1 MCEQFVSLFSSNS
14 TRNSQ
19 ARVIVTSGLLIQ
31 EQNIV
36 LILIISYGGFRYIY
50 IDYTYNY
57 VLTDNPIT
65 ATRYLRFKVHMK
77 KMKHKRCLLSLKNIG
92 HLRLLLLVTLHFT
105 QAWSGLNI
113 HCKVSNCFFPEV
125 CNCFGG
131 FIRPT
136 SLDHIKSFWYFHFL
150 WTYLGHEDIILSY

>member
-105 QAWSGLNI
+105 QA
-113 HCKVSNCFFPEV
+113 
-125 CNCFGG
+125 
-131 FIRPT
+131 
-136 SLDHIKSFWYFHFL
+136 
-150 WTYLGHEDIILSY
+150 